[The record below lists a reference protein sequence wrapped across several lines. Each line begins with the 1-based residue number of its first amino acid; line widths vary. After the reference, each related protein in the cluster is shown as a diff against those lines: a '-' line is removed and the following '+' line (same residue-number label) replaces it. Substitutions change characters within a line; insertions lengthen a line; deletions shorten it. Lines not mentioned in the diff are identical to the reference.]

1 MRNAN
6 VATMSAALSSY
17 LNSLR
22 FQMLFAASL
31 FLLATALG
39 YAGLLSE
46 FFSNALKE
54 LQEFSNYFKDISF
67 CCPLWASFFIF
78 FSLIF
83 LNNSF
88 KCFLNIILG
97 PILGIFPLFSTFV
110 NGGLLGFLARKE
122 GLAVFLY
129 VLPHGIFEI
138 PAFLLSAA
146 IGLKLSCEVLK
157 ILLGS
162 RGRSGGRGEGG
173 TKVVSLKVE
182 FGEAL
187 KAFIKIVLPLL
198 FVAALIETSLILSL
212 AE

>member
-1 MRNAN
+1 MSQ
-6 VATMSAALSSY
+6 SAALSSY

-22 FQMLFAASL
+22 FQMLFVASL

-54 LQEFSNYFKDISF
+54 LQEFGDYFKGISF
-67 CCPLWASFFIF
+67 RCPLWASFFIF

-97 PILGIFPLFSTFV
+97 PILGIFPLFSTFI

-146 IGLKLSCEVLK
+146 IGLKLSCDMLK

-162 RGRSGGRGEGG
+162 RGRSGGGRGEGG

-198 FVAALIETSLILSL
+198 FVAALIETSLILMSL
-212 AE
+212 ER

>member
-1 MRNAN
+1 MMR
-6 VATMSAALSSY
+6 AALSSY

-22 FQMLFAASL
+22 FQMLFVASL
-31 FLLATALG
+31 FFTATALG

-46 FFSNALKE
+46 FFSNALNE
-54 LQEFSNYFKDISF
+54 LQEFSDYLKNFSS
-67 CCPLWASFFIF
+67 CPSWALFFIF
-78 FSLIF
+78 FITIF

-88 KCFLNIILG
+88 KCFLNILLG
-97 PILGIFPLFSTFV
+97 PAFGIFPLFSTFI
-110 NGGLLGFLARKE
+110 NGGLLGFLAREE
-122 GLAVFLY
+122 GSVVFLY

-146 IGLKLSCEVLK
+146 IGLRLSCDVLK

>member
-1 MRNAN
+1 
-6 VATMSAALSSY
+6 
-17 LNSLR
+17 
-22 FQMLFAASL
+22 MLFVASL
-31 FLLATALG
+31 FFTATALG

-46 FFSNALKE
+46 FFSNALNE
-54 LQEFSNYFKDISF
+54 LQEFSDYLKNFSS
-67 CCPLWASFFIF
+67 CPPWALFFIF
-78 FSLIF
+78 FTVIF

-88 KCFLNIILG
+88 KCFLNILLG
-97 PILGIFPLFSTFV
+97 PAFGIFPLFSTFI

-157 ILLGS
+157 ILLRS
-162 RGRSGGRGEGG
+162 RGRSSGGRGEGG

>member
-1 MRNAN
+1 MSQ
-6 VATMSAALSSY
+6 SAALSSY

-22 FQMLFAASL
+22 FQMLFVASL

-54 LQEFSNYFKDISF
+54 LQEFSDYFKDISF

-97 PILGIFPLFSTFV
+97 PILGIFPLFSIFV

-146 IGLKLSCEVLK
+146 IGLRLSLFLLLRLRARISGEVACSGVFLK
-157 ILLGS
+157 
-162 RGRSGGRGEGG
+162 E
-173 TKVVSLKVE
+173 E
-182 FGEAL
+182 FGKAL
-187 KAFIKIVLPLL
+187 NAFIRIVLPLL
-198 FVAALIETSLILSL
+198 FVAAIIETSLILLS
-212 AE
+212 EG